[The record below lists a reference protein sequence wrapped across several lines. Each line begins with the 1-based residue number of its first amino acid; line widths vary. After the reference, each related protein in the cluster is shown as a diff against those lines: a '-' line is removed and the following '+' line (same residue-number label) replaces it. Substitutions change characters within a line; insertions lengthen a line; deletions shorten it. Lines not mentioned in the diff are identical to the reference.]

1 MPERFVKQ
9 TFYSILTF
17 VVVFFIGFFTFKSF
31 QAKPSCFDN
40 IRNNGEEGIDC
51 GGPCQ
56 SCEIR
61 SLSAL
66 EYIEN
71 ASAFLQQDKY
81 FIYNRVTNSNDDWG
95 SKEFFYTFYFVSLVE
110 EKGKT
115 KEKVEKKIE
124 GVGYILPNQVKY
136 IVDIIE
142 KPNFKFDKILF
153 RIDEKKISWSKPL
166 SSDFIEAN
174 LFSIS
179 NIALKTGSGQ
189 IITTTT
195 KAGSVTYEFKKDL
208 KRNDK
213 GEDVFNLQSILA
225 QDSVIYP
232 EGVVNG
238 TFDMATYKAVIRFQ
252 KSIGI
257 SPQTGIVDYKTREYL
272 NQSFGSQT
280 KSTTSVSGFSFS
292 NNLKFGDT
300 GSEVSELQRVLK
312 ESPAIYPE
320 GRITGQFDY
329 LLKKAME
336 RFQTQYGLQV
346 TGDFDTPTRTQLN
359 LLLNKNTG
367 GSDVPPGV
375 TANLSFT
382 IFNNANASW
391 KEVNIVGFLCDAN
404 AKVVAISR
412 TNTDVLA
419 QKSKETTLSWTHQM
433 PEGIDVCPEGLQV
446 YTNVFDENN
455 ILR

>member
-1 MPERFVKQ
+1 M
-9 TFYSILTF
+9 
-17 VVVFFIGFFTFKSF
+17 
-31 QAKPSCFDN
+31 
-40 IRNNGEEGIDC
+40 
-51 GGPCQ
+51 
-56 SCEIR
+56 
-61 SLSAL
+61 
-66 EYIEN
+66 
-71 ASAFLQQDKY
+71 
-81 FIYNRVTNSNDDWG
+81 
-95 SKEFFYTFYFVSLVE
+95 
-110 EKGKT
+110 
-115 KEKVEKKIE
+115 
-124 GVGYILPNQVKY
+124 
-136 IVDIIE
+136 
-142 KPNFKFDKILF
+142 
-153 RIDEKKISWSKPL
+153 

-225 QDSVIYP
+225 QDSAIYP

-419 QKSKETTLSWTHQM
+419 QKSKETTLS
-433 PEGIDVCPEGLQV
+433 
-446 YTNVFDENN
+446 
-455 ILR
+455 